1 EIQCE
6 RDLAR
11 RFVQRMELPAPVQV
25 LERPVAQRHVDALWR
40 REHVLRGEPG
50 AQRAEAQVQPGHHP
64 VGPLLQ
70 HPGLLAPRE
79 PPWVGRHVVDELEH
93 AGGRML
99 DECAALD
106 DRHRDFGDNGAMG
119 KKSGK
124 DKANGGGTIALNKRA
139 RHEYHI
145 EERFEAGLALQGWE
159 LKSIRAGRANITQ
172 AYAVVR
178 DGELF
183 LFGAQI
189 TPLISASTHVVADD
203 RRTRKLLLHRREIDT
218 LIGRVQRDGFT
229 LVPTA
234 LYWKGNKVKAEL
246 ALARGKQSH

>member
-1 EIQCE
+1 
-6 RDLAR
+6 
-11 RFVQRMELPAPVQV
+11 
-25 LERPVAQRHVDALWR
+25 
-40 REHVLRGEPG
+40 
-50 AQRAEAQVQPGHHP
+50 
-64 VGPLLQ
+64 
-70 HPGLLAPRE
+70 
-79 PPWVGRHVVDELEH
+79 
-93 AGGRML
+93 
-99 DECAALD
+99 
-106 DRHRDFGDNGAMG
+106 MG

-139 RHEYHI
+139 RHEYHL

-159 LKSIRAGRANITQ
+159 LKSIRAGRANITE

-183 LFGAQI
+183 LFGAQV
-189 TPLISASTHVVADD
+189 TPLISASTPVAADD

-246 ALARGKQSH
+246 ALAKGKQSHDKREASKERDWNREKQRLLRRHNKDA